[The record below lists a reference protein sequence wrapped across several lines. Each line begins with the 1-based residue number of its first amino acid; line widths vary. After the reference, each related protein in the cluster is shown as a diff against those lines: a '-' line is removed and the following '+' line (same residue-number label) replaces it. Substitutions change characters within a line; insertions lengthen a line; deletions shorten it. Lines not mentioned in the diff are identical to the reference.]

1 MNKLIKLDL
10 AEGTQPRI
18 GDGKGG
24 TFCGT
29 DAGFYI
35 SKAMCQAISL
45 ENLTMMENIKFKQVV
60 QTMSAAGVIG
70 NSDCDFTSAGALN
83 LGERIIQPKDLQINL
98 QLCKSVLESNW
109 EALQMRAGAWNDSVP
124 SFNEY
129 VISLM
134 AKNIAEAIES
144 NVWTGVGAT
153 AGQFEGFTTAATGS
167 FALDSTV
174 NVVANAGTPF
184 DETNIIAN
192 LDKLVANI
200 PSCVYGTED
209 LKIYMN
215 MKSYRFYI
223 SAISKLGY
231 VNAYNMNGD
240 YLPLFN
246 GVAIAPTYGMS
257 DNELVAAQVSNLFFG
272 TDLVSDTTEI
282 RLLDMTM
289 LDGSNNIRLV
299 AKYSAGVQHG
309 IGSDITW
316 LK

>member
-1 MNKLIKLDL
+1 MSNLVKLE
-10 AEGTQPRI
+10 EGVQPRV
-18 GDGKGG
+18 GQGKGG

-35 SKAMCQAISL
+35 SKALCQAISL

-60 QTMSAAGVIG
+60 QTMNAAGVIG
-70 NSDCDFTSAGALN
+70 NSDCDFTSAGTLD

-134 AKNIAEAIES
+134 AKNIANAIED
-144 NVWTGVGAT
+144 NVWNGAGLS
-153 AGQFEGFTTAATGS
+153 AGEFEGFTTPTTGT
-167 FALDSTV
+167 FALDSTI
-174 NVVANAGTPF
+174 NTVVKTAAF
-184 DETNIIAN
+184 DENTIIAN
-192 LDKLVANI
+192 LDKLVAAI

-215 MKSYRFYI
+215 MKSYRYYI
-223 SAISKLGY
+223 SAISALGY

-246 GVAIAPTYGMS
+246 GISIAPTYGML
-257 DNELVAAQVSNLFFG
+257 DDQLVAAQVSNMFFG
-272 TDLVSDTTEI
+272 TDLISDTTEI

-309 IGSDITW
+309 TGSDITW

>member
-1 MNKLIKLDL
+1 MGNLTKLDRD
-10 AEGTQPRI
+10 GTQPGFA
-18 GDGKGG
+18 GDGKG

-35 SKAMCQAISL
+35 SKALCQAISL

-60 QTMSAAGVIG
+60 QTMSAADVITDS
-70 NSDCDFTSAGALN
+70 NCDFTNKGTLT

-109 EALQMRAGAWNDSVP
+109 EALKMRAGAWNDDVP

-134 AKNIAEAIES
+134 AEHIAHGVEHSI
-144 NVWTGVGAT
+144 WTGAGAT
-153 AGQFEGFTTAATGS
+153 TGEFEGFTTAGTGS
-167 FALDSTV
+167 FASDATV
-174 NVVANAGTPF
+174 NSVANAGTPF

-200 PSCVYGTED
+200 PSCVYGKED

-215 MKSYRFYI
+215 QKSYMMYI
-223 SAISKLGY
+223 SAVSKLGY

-240 YLPLFN
+240 YVPLFN
-246 GVAIAPTYGMS
+246 GISIARTNGMS
-257 DNELVAAQVSNLFFG
+257 DNELVAAQKSNLFFG

-299 AKYSAGVQHG
+299 AKYSGGIQHG
-309 IGSDITW
+309 IGADITW